1 MFQLRTLGTLA
12 LERDGV
18 PVEGISIHRN
28 ALALLAILA
37 ADGAT
42 SRDRVMALLWPESD
56 SDRASGSLRQ
66 LLHHL
71 RHRLGATDL
80 FLGRPQLALDPAM
93 IGSDVERFREALA
106 AGEFATA
113 ASLYRGPF
121 LDGAH
126 FNGSPEL
133 EQWIDERRTA
143 LARDHA
149 VALERAAEASNAG
162 GDLRG
167 AVLWWERRQELD
179 PLDGRVTLEL
189 MRALAAAGRR
199 HTALELA
206 QAHST
211 LLLQETGLPPDP
223 GVTTLAESLRQS
235 LAAAP
240 DPAAGALP

>member
-1 MFQLRTLGTLA
+1 
-12 LERDGV
+12 
-18 PVEGISIHRN
+18 
-28 ALALLAILA
+28 LAILA
-37 ADGAT
+37 AGGAT

-80 FLGRPQLALDPAM
+80 FLGRPQLDLDPAM
-93 IGSDVERFREALA
+93 IGSDVERFRQALA

-149 VALERAAEASNAG
+149 VALERAAEASN
-162 GDLRG
+162 
-167 AVLWWERRQELD
+167 
-179 PLDGRVTLEL
+179 
-189 MRALAAAGRR
+189 
-199 HTALELA
+199 
-206 QAHST
+206 
-211 LLLQETGLPPDP
+211 
-223 GVTTLAESLRQS
+223 
-235 LAAAP
+235 
-240 DPAAGALP
+240 